1 MSPAGGAPR
10 IVVTLMVAAE
20 QSEPEI
26 AARKISLYLDAVARH
41 GAETVALDARATRAD
56 REAAFASMDGLLLT
70 GGADIDPA
78 RYGQAVEGARDVE
91 PGRDSSRPRP
101 GRRLRRAASRCWAS
115 AAASRR

>member
-1 MSPAGGAPR
+1 
-10 IVVTLMVAAE
+10 MVAAE

-41 GAETVALDARATRAD
+41 GAETVPLDATATRAD

-78 RYGQAVEGARDVE
+78 RYGQAVDGARDVE
-91 PGRDSSRPRP
+91 PGRDQLEMHGGLVLRP
-101 GRRLRRAASRCWAS
+101 GGDFGGIDAQYLIFA
-115 AAASRR
+115 